1 MMEDLFMSYLV
12 AKVENGVAYL
22 WGESFALVSNE
33 KNEDGWYFVKLS
45 KNEFKDKKGV
55 NRQYVSIVAPADD
68 KEELKRVLNIYY
80 GYNDGIKDLINNY
93 YNLVPAQIRSDSRFK
108 TLCSL
113 VDTINYSSA
122 YSKEHEMS
130 NFVSKVCCIVA
141 GRIIKDKFVKK
152 ETEENNEVS
161 E

>member
-1 MMEDLFMSYLV
+1 MSYLV

-22 WGESFALVSNE
+22 WGESFALVGGE
-33 KNEDGWYFVKLS
+33 KSEDGWYFVKLS
-45 KNEFKDKKGV
+45 NSEFKDKKGV
-55 NRQYVSIVAPADD
+55 TRQYVNIVAPVED
-68 KEELKRVLNIYY
+68 KEELKRILNIYY
-80 GYNDGIKDLINNY
+80 GYSEGIKDLIENY
-93 YNLVPAQIRSDSRFK
+93 YNLVPAQIRNDSRFM

-113 VDTINYSSA
+113 VEVVDYSSA
-122 YSKEHEMS
+122 VSKEHEMS

-152 ETEENNEVS
+152 ETVENNEVS

>member
-1 MMEDLFMSYLV
+1 MSYLV

-22 WGESFALVSNE
+22 WGESFALVGGG
-33 KNEDGWYFVKLS
+33 KGEDDWYFVKLS
-45 KNEFKDKKGV
+45 NGEFKDKKGV
-55 NRQYVSIVAPADD
+55 TRQYVNIVAPVED
-68 KEELKRVLNIYY
+68 KEELKRILNIYY
-80 GYNDGIKDLINNY
+80 GYNEGIKDLIENY
-93 YNLVPAQIRSDSRFK
+93 YNLVPAQIRNDSRFK

-113 VDTINYSSA
+113 VEVVDYSSA
-122 YSKEHEMS
+122 VAKEHEMS

-152 ETEENNEVS
+152 ETVETNEIS